1 MFLKAKPDLANHQ
14 IILRRATVCF
24 LVKNQRQIVNGL
36 LDHWTLKKTNVE

>member
-24 LVKNQRQIVNGL
+24 FGKEPAPNCKRVIRS
-36 LDHWTLKKTNVE
+36 LDSQEN